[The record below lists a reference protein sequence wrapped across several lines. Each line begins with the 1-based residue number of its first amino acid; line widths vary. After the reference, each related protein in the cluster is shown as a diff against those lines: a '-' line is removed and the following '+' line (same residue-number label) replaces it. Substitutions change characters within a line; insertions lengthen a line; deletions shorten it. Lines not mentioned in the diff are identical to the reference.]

1 MALVNTI
8 IAEIMKLKRS
18 STVWLSILMIS
29 VSPLLNILIYFNTHV
44 RLQVFDNNIIML
56 NIILVFPFLYGII
69 ITYLFNREYQEDMMK
84 TLLTVPVS
92 KSNLIFSKII
102 LLIMWS
108 MLLGI
113 CSSLITVILGSF
125 IGISQI
131 NISSILD
138 IFLVNLKTCVMYV
151 LCMLPIVIVAI
162 VSKMGY
168 VSAMGACTVITIGN
182 FLVNGGGKIA
192 CMYPWTIVSR
202 FGNENLKIN
211 YAYPAWVSALS
222 IISVAVISLLIA
234 LKFFKTQDN

>member
-18 STVWLSILMIS
+18 STVWLSILMVS
-29 VSPLLNILIYFNTHV
+29 VSPLLNILIYFNAHV

-92 KSNLIFSKII
+92 KNNLIFSKII

-138 IFLVNLKTCVMYV
+138 IFLVNLKTCIIYV
-151 LCMLPIVIVAI
+151 LCMIPIVIIAI
-162 VSKMGY
+162 ISKMGY
-168 VSAMGACTVITIGN
+168 VLAMGACTVITIGN
-182 FLVNGGGKIA
+182 FLVQGGGKIA
-192 CMYPWTIVSR
+192 CIYPWTIVSR